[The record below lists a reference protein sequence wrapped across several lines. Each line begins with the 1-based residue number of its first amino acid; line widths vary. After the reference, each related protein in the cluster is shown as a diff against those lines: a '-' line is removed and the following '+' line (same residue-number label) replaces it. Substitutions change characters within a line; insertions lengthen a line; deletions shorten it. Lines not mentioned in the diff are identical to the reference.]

1 MTFFDVF
8 QNRYKEAM
16 PLTPPTLKQQAARVV
31 LLKELPT
38 SGLPPKTLRQDFEAL
53 AQLPGNYTV
62 IENSVKGVRVDGA
75 ELTPAEGA
83 MVSIINVK
91 LNNLCSIGSKIT
103 VSTTTNSVERE
114 WKWSDSESGTR
125 SFSFILETKLVRPLM
140 QGSPFVI

>member
-1 MTFFDVF
+1 MF
-8 QNRYKEAM
+8 QNLYKEAM

-62 IENSVKGVRVDGA
+62 IENSVKGVRVDGE
-75 ELTPAEGA
+75 ELTPAEQSR
-83 MVSIINVK
+83 VSILNVK

-103 VSTTTNSVERE
+103 VSTTTNSVKRV
-114 WKWSDSESGTR
+114 WRWSDESESVTR
-125 SFSFILETKLVRPLM
+125 SVFFILETKLVRPLM

>member
-1 MTFFDVF
+1 
-8 QNRYKEAM
+8 M

-31 LLKELPT
+31 LLKELAT

-114 WKWSDSESGTR
+114 WRWWSVSGTASVFR
-125 SFSFILETKLVRPLM
+125 FILETKLVRSLM